1 MGERLEFQ
9 PGWSIAR
16 LAEEFGLDRRTA
28 TKRLRE
34 AGVPPMGKRSGHDVY
49 RLRDAAPA
57 LVDLVMPAGEG
68 GVVDPRDLPP
78 MERRAY
84 FQSENERLKVETT
97 VGKLVPAAEVEADM
111 AHLVKQVTQTL
122 ETLPDVLERDC
133 ALSPEQVVQV
143 QESCDELR
151 QAMWEAVTG
160 TDPEDDVR
168 DRA

>member
-16 LAEEFGLDRRTA
+16 LAEEFGMDRRTA

-34 AGVPPMGKRSGHDVY
+34 AGIPPMGKRGGHDVY
-49 RLRDAAPA
+49 RLRDAAVA
-57 LVDLVMPAGEG
+57 LVDLASMPGGEQ

-97 VGKLVPAAEVEADM
+97 LGTLVPAAEVEADM

-133 ALSPEQVVQV
+133 ALSPEQVVRV
-143 QESCDELR
+143 QQSCDELR
-151 QAMWEAVTG
+151 QAMYDAVMG
-160 TDPEDDVR
+160 TDPEDVR
-168 DRA
+168 DSA